1 MKKQIMRISI
11 IQSSKMIVAM
21 YAGFGLIY
29 TFIGILLL
37 LFADD
42 PIWRGFAIFYIFG
55 PIWMGAIG
63 FVFFAVFAALYN
75 FLASQLGGFEIE
87 VKDIHDEA
95 SNDLR

>member
-75 FLASQLGGFEIE
+75 FLASQLGGFDIE
-87 VKDIHDEA
+87 VKDIHDEP
-95 SNDLR
+95 SNGLR

>member
-29 TFIGILLL
+29 TFIGIFLL
-37 LFADD
+37 LFADN
-42 PIWRGFAIFYIFG
+42 PIWRGFAIFYILG
-55 PIWMGAIG
+55 PIWMGALG

-87 VKDIHDEA
+87 VKDIPDEA